1 MNKYIVIVLLLCF
14 GDMQAH
20 VQEYEELVLHC
31 KPVLQYFITAGQEN
45 SLSTY
50 ESMVQIFSE
59 LPASYRAQRKEIRT
73 DINACRRF
81 MRKYATTSVM
91 HQRLLDELLALYKY
105 VKKNKE
111 CSKAIHFHS
120 KLRQRYQFAFNNPN
134 IVECLEATPALY
146 GVEHYK
152 YKSRA
157 YIAKVSADFRKIEK
171 FEDTI
176 HADHGLL
183 KAHNYV
189 YKIELIKLRN
199 YIYHHNI
206 YKFETRYF

>member
-1 MNKYIVIVLLLCF
+1 MKKYLIVILSLFTCF
-14 GDMQAH
+14 TQAH

-31 KPVLQYFITAGQEN
+31 KPALQHFITAGQQN
-45 SLSTY
+45 ILSVY
-50 ESMVQIFSE
+50 ESMTQIFGN
-59 LPASYRAQRKEIRT
+59 LPATYKAQRKEIRT
-73 DINACRRF
+73 DINACRKF
-81 MRKYATTSVM
+81 MRRYASKSII
-91 HQRLLDELLALYKY
+91 HQRLLDELLALSDY

-111 CSKAIHFHS
+111 CSKAINFHT
-120 KLRQRYQFAFNNPN
+120 KLRQRYQFAFGNPT
-134 IVECLEATPALY
+134 IVECLEATPTLY
-146 GVEHYK
+146 GVERYK

-171 FEDTI
+171 FEDTL
-176 HADHGLL
+176 HGDHGVL